1 MNKVIVITYDGVKP
15 TQNMVDKI
23 NSILNPCIKNGASAT
38 FNCIEDEEVPEQ
50 IKIHIWGNDTTALK
64 LQCVKIIK
72 ESLQVGL
79 KEAKDMFD
87 SGVILVPSNVDKK
100 TLFEQLMSNG
110 VYPHTEE
117 NDDAA
122 LEAAAIFI
130 NAYYNNPWPMLSDVA
145 NARNTDPTMRSD
157 KLKAL
162 LNAVDIIGG
171 HFAEE
176 CAKYGIS
183 SIMHNAC
190 HNVKYH
196 ILNIN

>member
-1 MNKVIVITYDGVKP
+1 MNKVIVITYNGAKP

-50 IKIHIWGNDTTALK
+50 IKIHIWGNDTTASK
-64 LQCVKIIK
+64 LQCIKIIK

-79 KEAKDMFD
+79 REAKDMFD

-100 TLFEQLMSNG
+100 MLFEQLMSNG

-117 NDDAA
+117 NDDTA
-122 LEAAAIFI
+122 LETAAIFI
-130 NAYYNNPWPMLSDVA
+130 NAYYNNPWKMLSDVA
-145 NARNTDPTMRSD
+145 NARNTNPTMRSE

-162 LNAVDIIGG
+162 LNAIDIVGG
-171 HFAEE
+171 HSTEE
-176 CAKYGIS
+176 CVKYGIS
-183 SIMHNAC
+183 PIMYNTC
-190 HNVKYH
+190 YNVKSH
-196 ILNIN
+196 ILNID

>member
-1 MNKVIVITYDGVKP
+1 MNNVIVITYDGVKP
-15 TQNMVDKI
+15 TQNIVDEI

-50 IKIHIWGNDTTALK
+50 IKIYIWGNDKTTLK
-64 LQCVKIIK
+64 LQCIKIIK
-72 ESLQVGL
+72 ESLHVGL
-79 KEAKDMFD
+79 KEAKDMFET
-87 SGVILVPSNVDKK
+87 GVILVPSNADKK
-100 TLFEQLMSNG
+100 TLFEQLISNG

-117 NDDAA
+117 NDDVA

-130 NAYYNNPWPMLSDVA
+130 NVYYNNPWTMLSEVA
-145 NARNTDPTMRSD
+145 DARSINPTMRSE

-171 HFAEE
+171 HSTEE

-183 SIMHNAC
+183 SIMHNTC
-190 HNVKYH
+190 YNVKYH
-196 ILNIN
+196 IFNID